1 MDSKT
6 EEVIKQ
12 LNRLVNDR
20 NIPHQARKIIL
31 ASVQHIRELTLN
43 VANIK
48 SDAVKHLRELKLKL
62 AKLKGD

>member
-1 MDSKT
+1 VDSKT

-31 ASVQHIRELTLN
+31 VSVQHIRELALN
-43 VANIK
+43 VAKIK